1 MPIPTEILPLI
12 DRLNQELDQTEQE
25 ATRGLNLVTYRM
37 SILPNNPTLT
47 QFFAFFNNISL
58 FVDNSRGRIENI
70 TTRLSIKNVTAEEVQ
85 ETGEDL
91 AALLGRVLEAKIA
104 VSRIITRLENL

>member
-1 MPIPTEILPLI
+1 
-12 DRLNQELDQTEQE
+12 
-25 ATRGLNLVTYRM
+25 M